1 MPASDKYFFSIL
13 TLIAALCSSVAIADD
28 SSLLTKAQKHF
39 DQGSYRAAMIELKNL
54 LQDTP
59 DNGEARFMLGKTYLR
74 MNDVVSAEKELRR
87 ALQHG
92 VPKIE
97 VAPFLARAYL
107 GLGEFQVVR
116 DDFPIDDKAPTQEQA
131 EMYALRGDAAL
142 MLKMLD
148 DARSD
153 YRAALKLRSADH
165 GALLGMSRLAI
176 LEGDFT
182 QAKTH
187 LNDLLAVDAKNVD
200 AHVLNGEILRM
211 ERDYQAAEQAY
222 IKALEIHSSHT
233 GALFG
238 KAISGLAMQKYD
250 VALQD
255 AEKLSKLAPKLPAAN
270 YIKGAVYFQR
280 KEYGVAKE
288 SLNDVLVIAP
298 KHLQSKMLL
307 GLTHYAENELEQ
319 AEFYLSSVVAM
330 APQHTV
336 SRKVLAAVYM
346 KLKEP
351 NKAIETLDV
360 VAQGR
365 ASDSQLFAL
374 LGSAYLQVGEH
385 DKGIEYL
392 EKASQVAPDVA
403 AIRAQLALGRLA
415 TGDSVTAVDDLELA
429 VEMDQGLMRADILL
443 VYSHLRNKDFTKAIE
458 AAKAL
463 TQKQPS
469 NPVAYNLLAVSYTN
483 KGEFDNAKQ
492 QFEKALSIDS
502 KFTAAYMG
510 LAQISLQQGKQQ
522 QAIGYYKEV
531 LKVDDKNLAA
541 MLALARQ
548 VEVMGKHDEAI
559 DWIEKAQKANPESI
573 QPLIFLSNAYL
584 SKGDTLKALNMAKAA
599 HDLEPQSSTVLG
611 LLGRVQMANGDS
623 SSAMATFRE
632 LVKLQPKSVNARF
645 MLAQGQVNS
654 KNYTAAS
661 ETLEKALEL
670 DADYLPAHVLLGQ
683 VALAD
688 GELDRASA
696 IAKSIQVKHPEL
708 SVAYELEGDVNAND
722 GDFAKAEQLYAAAF
736 SKKKSAVL
744 SLKLH
749 RVLMQLEKSTQAV
762 TPLEEWLNEKP
773 EDVSSRLVL
782 AMAYQQMGNT
792 DKGIEHYLKV
802 ADYQPNNVMALN
814 NLAWLYQEKGNDK
827 ALKYAEKLYELAEK
841 RPEVMDTVGWV
852 FVQNGRV
859 NRGLQLLQD
868 AKVHAPHIPEIGYHY
883 VLALDK
889 AGRKSDAHK
898 ELQRFLR
905 VNPDF
910 EKRDDVQKLLQR
922 FQAQ

>member
-1 MPASDKYFFSIL
+1 MSASNNHFFSIFA
-13 TLIAALCSSVAIADD
+13 LIAALLSSVAVAED
-28 SSLLTKAQKHF
+28 SALLNKAQTHF

-54 LQDTP
+54 LQDAP

-87 ALQHG
+87 ALQYG
-92 VPKIE
+92 VPKTE
-97 VAPFLARAYL
+97 VAPFLAKAYL
-107 GLGEFQVVR
+107 GLGEFQRVR
-116 DDFPIDDKAPTQEQA
+116 DEFAVDDNASAQA
-131 EMYALRGDAAL
+131 QAKMHALRGDAAL
-142 MLKMLD
+142 MLKMLEE
-148 DARSD
+148 ANAD
-153 YRAALKLRSADH
+153 YQAALKLRPADS

-176 LEGDFT
+176 LKKDFA
-182 QAKTH
+182 QAKTY
-187 LNDLLAVDAKNVD
+187 LYDLLAVDAKSID

-211 ERDYQAAEQAY
+211 ERDYEAAEQSY
-222 IKALEIHSSHT
+222 IKALEIRSSHT

-250 VALQD
+250 VALED
-255 AEKLSKLAPKLPAAN
+255 AKKLSKLAPKLPAAN

-280 KEYGVAKE
+280 KEYGAAKD
-288 SLNDVLVIAP
+288 SLNDVLATAP

-319 AEFYLSSVVAM
+319 AEFYLSGVVAVV
-330 APQHTV
+330 PQHPV

-346 KLKEP
+346 KLKQP

-360 VAQGR
+360 IAQSS
-365 ASDSQLFAL
+365 ASDPQLFAL

-415 TGDSVTAVDDLELA
+415 TGDSATAIDDLELA

-443 VYSHLRNKDFTKAIE
+443 VYSHLRNKNFTQAVE

-469 NPVAYNLLAVSYTN
+469 NPVAYNLLAVSYTS
-483 KGEFDNAKQ
+483 KGEFDNAKR
-492 QFEKALSIDS
+492 QFEKALSINS

-510 LAQISLQQGKQQ
+510 LAQVSLQQGKQQ
-522 QAIGYYKEV
+522 EATDYYKKALEV
-531 LKVDDKNLAA
+531 DNKNLAA

-548 VEVMGKHDEAI
+548 AELMGKHDEAV

-573 QPLIFLSNAYL
+573 QPLVLLSNAYL
-584 SKGDTLKALNMAKAA
+584 KKGDELKALNTAKAA
-599 HDLEPQSSTVLG
+599 HDLGPESPVVLS
-611 LLGRVQMANGDS
+611 LLGRVQMANGDA

-632 LVKLQPKSVNARF
+632 LVKLQPKSVNARL

-661 ETLEKALEL
+661 ETLEKALEM

-688 GELDRASA
+688 GELDRART
-696 IAKSIQVKHPEL
+696 IAKDIQAKHPEL
-708 SVAYELEGDVNAND
+708 SVAYELEGDVSAND
-722 GDFAKAEQLYAAAF
+722 GDFVKAERLYAVAF
-736 SKKKSAVL
+736 SKKKSAAL

-762 TPLEEWLNEKP
+762 TPLEEWLDEQP
-773 EDVSSRLVL
+773 ADVSSRLVL
-782 AMAYQQMGNT
+782 AMAYQQMG
-792 DKGIEHYLKV
+792 DAGKGIEHYLKV
-802 ADYQPNNVMALN
+802 ADYQPNNVVALN
-814 NLAWLYQEKGNDK
+814 NLAWLYQEEGSSK
-827 ALKYAEKLYELAEK
+827 ALTYAEKLYELSEN

-859 NRGLQLLQD
+859 NRGLELLQD

-889 AGRKSDAHK
+889 AGRASEAHK
-898 ELQRFLR
+898 ELERFLR
-905 VNPDF
+905 DNPDF
-910 EKRDDVQKLLQR
+910 ENRDDAQKLLQR
-922 FQAQ
+922 FRSQ